1 MLTGLSTAE
10 VIDHIAQGDISAES
24 YAVSALRECQKQ
36 AHLNAFISIEEEQV
50 SEAARA
56 CDRRRAAGMAL
67 GPLHGLP
74 VAVKDNIYT
83 CDLPVTGGSPAF
95 EDFRPARNASAVQ
108 SLLDQGAI
116 LLGKTNLHE
125 LAFGVTSN
133 NGYYGPVRNPY
144 DPTRVAGGSSG
155 GTASAISAGMT
166 PAGIGTDTGGSTRI
180 PSSFCGIA
188 GFRPSVGRYGGDGLM
203 TMSRTRDTVGP
214 MASDVM
220 GLRLLDAAMAF
231 GFAGIDSI
239 PSLRGVRFGFPRR
252 MVAQLASPEM
262 AAAIERVIQSIGD
275 AGATIVDIDLSEIVT
290 LNANASIPIA
300 IYEVRREWIAF
311 LSETLGI
318 GLREFAGRLG
328 SPDVSH
334 LFQMIAGQ
342 PIPDADYGKA
352 IGVDRQAMRHA
363 YGECFAKHGI
373 VAILR
378 PTTAVPAVPIATC
391 ETVDI
396 GRESVDIFSA
406 LTRFADPSSV
416 AGLPS
421 VTVPAGT
428 IDGLPF
434 GLDLDGPF
442 GGDDDILSLAAAIEL
457 VLGRLKPPSAER
469 ITPTSPR

>member
-10 VIDHIAQGDISAES
+10 LLNHIAQGDISAES
-24 YAVSALRECQKQ
+24 YAVSALSECRNYTQ
-36 AHLNAFISIEEEQV
+36 LNAFISIDEEQV
-50 SEAARA
+50 IEAARA
-56 CDRRRAAGMAL
+56 CDRKRAAGMSL

-83 CDLPVTGGSPAF
+83 CNLPTTGGSPAF
-95 EDFRPARNASAVQ
+95 KDFRPARNASTVQ

-180 PSSFCGIA
+180 PSAFCGIA
-188 GFRPSVGRYGGDGLM
+188 GFRPTVGRYGGDGLM

-220 GLRLLDAAMAF
+220 GLRLLDAALAF
-231 GFAGIDSI
+231 GFAGICSV
-239 PSLRGVRFGFPRR
+239 PSLRGVRLGFPRR

-262 AAAIERVIQSIGD
+262 ADAIERVLQSIRD
-275 AGATIVDIDLSEIVT
+275 AGATIVDIDLAEIVT
-290 LNANASIPIA
+290 LNASASIPIA

-318 GLREFAGRLG
+318 GLSAFTGLLG
-328 SPDVSH
+328 SPDVRH
-334 LFQMIAGQ
+334 LFEMISDR
-342 PIPDADYGKA
+342 PMPDADYGKA
-352 IGVDRQAMRHA
+352 IGVVRPAMRHA
-363 YGECFAKHGI
+363 YGECFSKHGI
-373 VAILR
+373 GAILR
-378 PTTAVPAVPIATC
+378 PTTAVTAVPIATC
-391 ETVDI
+391 EAVDI
-396 GRESVDIFSA
+396 GGEAVDIFSA

-442 GGDDDILSLAAAIEL
+442 GGDDEILSLAAALER
-457 VLGRLKPPSAER
+457 VLGRLAPPSVR
-469 ITPTSPR
+469 QID